1 MYFYADVPAG
11 KLRTFGCTA
20 RKKIVISIFVMQMKN
35 FILFF
40 ACTTWQKTLI
50 YYSAIAQR
58 VKEIIRLQ
66 VGEREAIDGKEEMM
80 VFAHFQWCGAGAGK
94 IVATP
99 ASMIFIR
106 DARGFRLRFG

>member
-80 VFAHFQWCGAGAGK
+80 SLRIFNGAVLELVK
-94 IVATP
+94 LSQHP
-99 ASMIFIR
+99 HR
-106 DARGFRLRFG
+106 